1 MNQRELLSIHSKEYR
16 PDFNPELFKR
26 STDEIVQE
34 VENVILSIC
43 NRGAYFDIKVESFD
57 VITDYLQ
64 IMQILHDHEE
74 THKNRNKDKSRD
86 NKYDYIDIKP
96 SSFILLM
103 VHYEITSRD
112 EILKLTVPIAIPY
125 VEEKYYFRLAGNL
138 YSSQLQIVDASTYN
152 NALASSK
159 TALVVLK
166 TLSLPIRMYKRT
178 HKLVTTDKQTVE
190 ATYFD
195 LYAFSKTTRAF
206 KYIFAEYGYEGA
218 MRFLGLEGIFLY
230 ATEPNPDEN
239 FYVFHNRS
247 NAIYRKYTSKVDVYI
262 QVAKFL
268 FDNDIVTQ
276 NTVMTIIDCTVVLE
290 SFDHLFTPEFW
301 KAALGQ
307 DFHTATV
314 EKGEGVLTSFR
325 GLLDISTR
333 ESIHLPPEMKEN
345 IFCMVK
351 WMVSEFS
358 ALRAKDNLNILTKKI
373 RVAEYIA
380 AIYAAKLNVGVYRI
394 TDIGKKVTVESIRK
408 VLDTDPM
415 VLLKGIPKSS
425 LVSFK
430 NIVTDVDSAEVLK
443 FSVKGQSGLGDNS
456 SKSIPAIYRHAHES
470 YPGIIDLNT
479 ASATDPGVTGIICP
493 TAKVYDGGFF
503 SEFEEPNSWPQ
514 TYAELLDEYHRLV
527 GKKENSIMNQRLG
540 ISRTEEDIFIDQAI
554 DISQE
559 LITKIR
565 TIMEQH
571 STDGRIYPFI
581 VTDENGK
588 VDFDL
593 IFDGG
598 RTG

>member
-1 MNQRELLSIHSKEYR
+1 MTQRELLSIHSHNYR
-16 PDFNPELFKR
+16 PDFNPELFR
-26 STDEIVQE
+26 RDTMDIVKE

-43 NRGAYFDIKVESFD
+43 NRGAYFNIRVLGFEVVE
-57 VITDYLQ
+57 DYLK
-64 IMQILHDHEE
+64 IMEILHEYEE
-74 THKNRNKDKSRD
+74 SHKNRNKDKTRD

-96 SSFILLM
+96 SSFILLIAR
-103 VHYEITSRD
+103 YEISSKDDTM
-112 EILKLTVPIAIPY
+112 ELEVPIAIPL

-138 YSSQLQIVDASTYN
+138 YLPQLQIVDASTYN

-159 TALVVLK
+159 TSLVVLK
-166 TLSLPIRMYKRT
+166 TLSQPIRMYKRT
-178 HKLVTTDKQTVE
+178 HKLISMEKELVE

-206 KYIFAEYGYEGA
+206 KYIFAEYGYEGG
-218 MRFLGLEGIFLY
+218 MRFIGLEGICLWD
-230 ATEPNPDEN
+230 TEPEPNQN
-239 FYVFHNRS
+239 YYVFYNRN
-247 NAIYRKYTSKVDVYI
+247 NAIYKKYTSKTDVYV
-262 QVAKFL
+262 QVSKYL
-268 FDNDIVTQ
+268 FDNDVVTQ
-276 NTVMTIIDCTVVLE
+276 NTVMTLIDSTVCLE
-290 SFDHLFTPEFW
+290 SFDQLFDPDFW
-301 KAALGQ
+301 KIALGQ
-307 DFHTATV
+307 DFHSATV

-333 ESIHLPPEMKEN
+333 ESLHLPDEIKQS
-345 IFCMVK
+345 IFSMVV

-380 AIYAAKLNVGVYRI
+380 AIYAAKLNTGIYRI
-394 TDIGKKVTVESIRK
+394 TDIGKKVTLEGIKK

-430 NIVTDVDSAEVLK
+430 NVVTDVDSAEVLK

-456 SKSIPAIYRHAHES
+456 SKSIPLIYRHAHES
-470 YPGIIDLNT
+470 YPGIVDLNT
-479 ASATDPGVTGIICP
+479 ASATDPGVTGIVCP

-514 TYAELLDEYHRLV
+514 TYAEMLNEYHRLV
-527 GKKENSIMNQRLG
+527 GIKENQLMKQTLG
-540 ISRTEEDIFIDQAI
+540 HPRTYDDLFIDQVLGMTE
-554 DISQE
+554 E
-559 LITKIR
+559 LMNKIR
-565 TIMEQH
+565 TIMEQN

-581 VTDENGK
+581 AVEPDGK
-588 VDFDL
+588 IDFEL

-598 RTG
+598 RKG